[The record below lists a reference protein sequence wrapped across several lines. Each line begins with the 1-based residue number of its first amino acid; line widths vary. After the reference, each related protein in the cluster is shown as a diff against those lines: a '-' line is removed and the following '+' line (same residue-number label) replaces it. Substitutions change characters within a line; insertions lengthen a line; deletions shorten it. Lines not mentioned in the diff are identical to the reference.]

1 MYKIQIRRGA
11 FETNS
16 SSTHSIT
23 MCTKNEYDEWRAGK
37 LYRND
42 GWWGSSSFSSLKDNL
57 FLTRDEAIALV
68 KSSTYYRPMDDDED
82 IDEYLRE
89 YEIYSYENWGRDYEY
104 DVNYYTTPGGEEIVA
119 VCYYGYN

>member
-1 MYKIQIRRGA
+1 MKIQIRQGV

-23 MCTKNEYDEWRAGK
+23 MCTKSEFDEWREGK

-42 GWWGSSSFSSLKDNL
+42 GWWGDSTSELKKKA
-57 FLTRDEAIALV
+57 FLTYDEAIELI
-68 KSSTYYRPMDDDED
+68 KTSPWYHSTDEYED
-82 IDEYLRE
+82 IDAYFRE
-89 YEIYSYENWGRDYEY
+89 YEIYSYESWGCDYET
-104 DVNYYTTPGGEEIVA
+104 DVEHYTTPNGEEIVA

>member
-1 MYKIQIRRGA
+1 MKRQIRQGV

-23 MCTKNEYDEWRAGK
+23 MCTKNEFDDWRNGK

-42 GWWGSSSFSSLKDNL
+42 GWWSSSTSTLKSKA
-57 FLTRDEAIALV
+57 FLTYDEAIELI
-68 KSSTYYRPMDDDED
+68 KTSSYYKPIEEDED
-82 IDEYLRE
+82 IGEYLKE
-89 YEIYSYENWGRDYEY
+89 YDIYSYENWGDYYET
-104 DVNYYTTPGGEEIVA
+104 DVSHYTTPGGENIVA